1 MNCQQ
6 RIQIELTEAEEAG
19 ATGISKAKEGS
30 GGIFL
35 SVAGRGL
42 AKEAVDERIASAAG
56 AGSGSRA
63 GSLLAR
69 TRRRAAMVRRPR
81 AEGKAVTKCAE
92 EAHLGLIEEL
102 GRKRDVKR

>member
-1 MNCQQ
+1 M
-6 RIQIELTEAEEAG
+6 RIELTEAEEAG
-19 ATGISKAKEGS
+19 ATRVSEAKESS

-63 GSLLAR
+63 SSFGAR

-81 AEGKAVTKCAE
+81 ADGKAVTECAE
-92 EAHLGLIEEL
+92 EAHPGLIEEL
-102 GRKRDVKR
+102 GRKRGVER